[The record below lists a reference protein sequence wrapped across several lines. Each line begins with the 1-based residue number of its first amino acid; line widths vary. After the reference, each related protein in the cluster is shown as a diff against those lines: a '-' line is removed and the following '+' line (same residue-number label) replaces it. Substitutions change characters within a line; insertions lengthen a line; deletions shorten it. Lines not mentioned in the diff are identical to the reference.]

1 MEDEL
6 LIKIINKRIELNG
19 YISRQAYEL
28 AAKCVDEKR
37 KVELELFILY
47 RVLDDNIKFPI
58 QFEKFFFEYLL
69 ENYNFLINENPL
81 VQDYSLLLLAIKR
94 DKTLNELGI

>member
-19 YISRQAYEL
+19 YISRQAYEF

-37 KVELELFILY
+37 KVELEFFLH
-47 RVLDDNIKFPI
+47 RVLNDDIKFPI
-58 QFEKFFFEYLL
+58 QFEEFFFEL
-69 ENYNFLINENPL
+69 FR
-81 VQDYSLLLLAIKR
+81 K
-94 DKTLNELGI
+94 

>member
-6 LIKIINKRIELNG
+6 LILLLNKRIELNG
-19 YISRQAYEL
+19 YISKQKYEL

-58 QFEKFFFEYLL
+58 QFEKFFSEYLL

-81 VQDYSLLLLAIKR
+81 VEDYSPLLLIIKR
-94 DKTLNELGI
+94 DKLLNELDI